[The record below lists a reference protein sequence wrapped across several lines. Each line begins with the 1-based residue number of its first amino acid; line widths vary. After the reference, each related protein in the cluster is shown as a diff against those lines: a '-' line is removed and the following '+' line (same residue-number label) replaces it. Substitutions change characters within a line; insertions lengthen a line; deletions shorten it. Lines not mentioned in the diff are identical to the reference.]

1 LTDLTVSGAT
11 TATVI
16 DTEQRM
22 LWWRFPPQV
31 PQVPRD
37 VDLVTVTA
45 GGNDLDYVGSMIR
58 LAYAGLLGRWAI
70 GRPVSRRLARGGVPR
85 PDDGDLRRATAGL
98 VAIVAAVRER
108 APDARVLLVDYPTI
122 LGPDAAW
129 TRATPFDPG
138 TRDGLRE
145 VGRLL
150 AVVFRTAAQ
159 ESGAELVAVS
169 ELGAEVRAGAA
180 EPWVRGFLPLAPTSS
195 FHPTL
200 TGMRA
205 VADAI
210 ADHLAIRPRGVQQQ

>member
-1 LTDLTVSGAT
+1 
-11 TATVI
+11 
-16 DTEQRM
+16 
-22 LWWRFPPQV
+22 
-31 PQVPRD
+31 
-37 VDLVTVTA
+37 
-45 GGNDLDYVGSMIR
+45 
-58 LAYAGLLGRWAI
+58 LLGRYAI
-70 GRPVSRRLARGGVPR
+70 GRPVSRLLARGGVPR

-122 LGPDAAW
+122 LEPDVAW

-138 TRDGLRE
+138 TRDALRE

-150 AVVFRTAAQ
+150 AVVFRTAAE

-169 ELGAEVRAGAA
+169 ELDADDRAGAA
-180 EPWVRGFLPLAPTSS
+180 EPWVRGLLPLAPSSS

-210 ADHLAIRPRGVQQQ
+210 ADHLTTHPRAVRRG